1 MFGRFRDVLGFDS
14 SNKKVQAK
22 AFVGEKRMVVAAT
35 NEFEKGV
42 IATNI
47 AVPGYRFVECQT
59 LGNAKVSAD
68 GKKVELGQ
76 YDLAVLLFEKE

>member
-1 MFGRFRDVLGFDS
+1 MFGRFRDVLGFTN

-22 AFVGEKRMVVAAT
+22 AFFGDKRMVVAAT
-35 NEFEKGV
+35 NEFEKGRLT
-42 IATNI
+42 ADI

-59 LGNAKVSAD
+59 LGGGKVSAD
-68 GKKVELGQ
+68 GKRIELGQ